1 MQEGAVGIL
10 SRFFFARRIR
20 NIFFQRKRKLLLLII
35 LYTESLGRCF
45 NNCSEISVEKNYFN
59 DYEIV
64 GVHFIVVCF
73 TFKNYCLGVCLRG
86 GNNFVL
92 LVASLWVFVLCIYVW
107 LIIIFCGDSALMLH
121 SPPSHVNKSV
131 WVSVCCSTPLGLCV
145 CVNACVCARECVC
158 VCADDTRIEDQ
169 RQKKWMKH
177 DRPLGSCYYK
187 CLTRCVMRPVYLCI
201 RREHHQVNISF
212 CFATFKGGTYS

>member
-1 MQEGAVGIL
+1 M
-10 SRFFFARRIR
+10 
-20 NIFFQRKRKLLLLII
+20 
-35 LYTESLGRCF
+35 C
-45 NNCSEISVEKNYFN
+45 
-59 DYEIV
+59 
-64 GVHFIVVCF
+64 
-73 TFKNYCLGVCLRG
+73 
-86 GNNFVL
+86 
-92 LVASLWVFVLCIYVW
+92 

-201 RREHHQVNISF
+201 RREHHQVNINFVLQLSE
-212 CFATFKGGTYS
+212 ALTFHTVTQMTNVVVFISTITKTRFVCWKILTNFQL